1 MGIFSKINF
10 GLSKTRNKMNNA
22 IDDMLDSFDGFEDDL
37 YTELEE
43 ILVMGDVGVN
53 TAVQVVE
60 ELKERVKA
68 EGKTARGA
76 HNFVFEV
83 ARIVNGGKSCHI
95 DPATVYAIVMHYFED
110 VPAMGRFEPAIRKR
124 EEAKAAEERKA
135 KAATEAAKP
144 KKTPEEKKADAKA
157 KRKARALKKKAEEEA
172 KARAEEERKRKEAER
187 RERAREEAAVAKIKA
202 EKDHGQMFLF
212 ELI

>member
-1 MGIFSKINF
+1 MSNDNTSEKRDYVREAYECFIKNREQQEATDPVG
-10 GLSKTRNKMNNA
+10 A
-22 IDDMLDSFDGFEDDL
+22 IQAHFDR
-37 YTELEE
+37 
-43 ILVMGDVGVN
+43 
-53 TAVQVVE
+53 TATP

-76 HNFVFEV
+76 YNFVFEV